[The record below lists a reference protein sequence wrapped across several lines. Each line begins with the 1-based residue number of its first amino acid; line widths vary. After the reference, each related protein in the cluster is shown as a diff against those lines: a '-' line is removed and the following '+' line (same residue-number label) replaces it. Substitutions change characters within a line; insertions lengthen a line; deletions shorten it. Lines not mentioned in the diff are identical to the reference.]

1 MFGKNR
7 MEYVIKS
14 CSAEDAQALQ
24 NLLNEMS
31 MNGWELYSMHEV
43 GDEEESAQLN
53 CIFMREAKP
62 NSSSDGDIINI
73 SDFKSQMEKM
83 LSPKLTEYENCLEI
97 QSKIR
102 HEKEQINKIKAELE
116 GEAPASVSRKKLNDK
131 ISAGLKE
138 LEELLDI

>member
-62 NSSSDGDIINI
+62 SSNSDSDIINI
-73 SDFKSQMEKM
+73 SDFKW
-83 LSPKLTEYENCLEI
+83 
-97 QSKIR
+97 
-102 HEKEQINKIKAELE
+102 
-116 GEAPASVSRKKLNDK
+116 KKCFLQN
-131 ISAGLKE
+131 
-138 LEELLDI
+138 